1 MMQKEQLDDSKIEKI
16 IDQKVIEYQ
25 DQNDEVLDWRN
36 NNKDRETLMNW
47 WKYNWQL
54 TENYLNKPCP
64 RCGDSIDVCNK
75 NPKTNHYELVMDDT
89 GEIIGETERIFK
101 DEKIGGIKGTTP
113 TISYLAVP

>member
-47 WKYNWQL
+47 WKNNWQL

-64 RCGDSIDVCNK
+64 RCGDSNK
-75 NPKTNHYELVMDDT
+75 YNSGWL
-89 GEIIGETERIFK
+89 
-101 DEKIGGIKGTTP
+101 
-113 TISYLAVP
+113 ISLI

>member
-1 MMQKEQLDDSKIEKI
+1 MQKEQLDDSKIEKI

-47 WKYNWQL
+47 WKNNWQL
-54 TENYLNKPCP
+54 TGNYLNKPCP

-101 DEKIGGIKGTTP
+101 DEKIGSIKGTTP